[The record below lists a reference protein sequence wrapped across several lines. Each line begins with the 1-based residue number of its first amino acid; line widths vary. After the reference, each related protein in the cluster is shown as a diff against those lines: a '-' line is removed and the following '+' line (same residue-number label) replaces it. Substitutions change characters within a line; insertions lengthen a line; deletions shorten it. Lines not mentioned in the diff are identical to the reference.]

1 MKRLVLL
8 VLLFGLGSPANAF
21 WGSTEEEKNI
31 CRNRAKGER
40 NEFSAK
46 QTYKYC
52 LKNLKEERESKAKEE
67 KLQIQKA
74 KKLKKSC
81 ERKVKDFRLDKK
93 LQIEKKSWEEWISFS
108 QEKSKP
114 YRDWLESNKGVF
126 YFGFER
132 YLLEEYGQEKQE
144 LNDDYLAYIKDGCE
158 ELSVDGY
165 KPDVEYYKN
174 YLKRIGY

>member
-1 MKRLVLL
+1 MKRLLILFLL
-8 VLLFGLGSPANAF
+8 LGLAHPVNAF

-52 LKNLKEERESKAKEE
+52 LKNLKKERELKAKEE

-81 ERKVKDFRLDKK
+81 EKKVKEFGFDKK
-93 LQIEKKSWEEWISFS
+93 LQIQKKSTDEYLSLSKE
-108 QEKSKP
+108 QLKKYEKGYYKNNN
-114 YRDWLESNKGVF
+114 YYVYG
-126 YFGFER
+126 YR
-132 YLLEEYGQEKQE
+132 YLLEKYGATA
-144 LNDDYLAYIKDGCE
+144 LRYDDDYINYLKDGCD
-158 ELSVDGY
+158 EL
-165 KPDVEYYKN
+165 K
-174 YLKRIGY
+174 